1 MGAEADTATGI
12 LSPGCG
18 CVTGR
23 TGTPPGPPGTSM
35 GSPDP
40 VCKVLINFHKL
51 GIRCKSSNWFFINVL
66 ACSR

>member
-35 GSPDP
+35 GRPDP
-40 VCKVLINFHKL
+40 VCKVQSFD
-51 GIRCKSSNWFFINVL
+51 
-66 ACSR
+66 